1 MAEISYNTMFD
12 QLSDLEKQQ
21 YEGVMGMGGFKSQ
34 YEQNPDSPLVT
45 QNPNYEKFKEIADT
59 QAQIKDKG
67 IMGML
72 NPFSEASASEV
83 TPGTYKPNNI
93 LQQKVDV
100 MNQFDLPFNY
110 SADDLKARA
119 IRAMTQPGL
128 SMQLEENNP
137 NIPDEIEFLD
147 GQKFTATA
155 YDPYSSPQTCLLYTS
170 PSPRDGLLSRMPS
183 SA

>member
-1 MAEISYNTMFD
+1 MFD

-21 YEGVMGMGGFKSQ
+21 YEGVFGSGGFQSQ

-45 QNPNYEKFKEIADT
+45 QNPNYEKFKEIADA
-59 QAQIKDKG
+59 QAQIPKTG
-67 IMGML
+67 ILAGMIDAV
-72 NPFSEASASEV
+72 NPFSSASASEV
-83 TPGTYKPNNI
+83 TPGTYKPNNS
-93 LQQKVDV
+93 LQQKVDI

-128 SMQLEENNP
+128 SIQLEENNP

-147 GQKFTATA
+147 GQKFTAKT
-155 YDPYSSPQTCLLYTS
+155 YDPYSSGPPGS
-170 PSPRDGLLSRMPS
+170 
-183 SA
+183 